1 MAASN
6 GKTVAEIVVDFLIAR
21 GVDRVFGLQ
30 GGHIQ
35 PIWDQLG
42 QRGVRI
48 VDVRDEGAAVHMAHA
63 HAALGGG
70 EAGIRAFGP
79 DYASRKHFWRTDDA

>member
-1 MAASN
+1 MSPGH
-6 GKTVAEIVVDFLIAR
+6 GKTVAEIVVDFLVAR

-48 VDVRDEGAAVHMAHA
+48 VDVRDEGAAVHKAQA

-70 EAGIRAFGP
+70 VGVAMVRAGPGVT
-79 DYASRKHFWRTDDA
+79 Y